1 MPECSNH
8 STRAKPMTAAPS
20 ADVQACDVAKLNQ
33 RLTDLIKRHD
43 RAEAAYFRASRRCY
57 TPEFKAFL
65 ANSPLSDEE
74 RCALMQTREEETGFT
89 DAVCRRTSIAYAA
102 VLEFAD
108 ELLELKA
115 TTPAV
120 LALKAKACLW
130 ERSAQYMRDEGCL
143 RAAEFLTQLAA
154 LA

>member
-1 MPECSNH
+1 
-8 STRAKPMTAAPS
+8 MTTGPS
-20 ADVQACDVAKLNQ
+20 PDVQGSDVAKLNQ

-43 RAEAAYFRASRRCY
+43 RAEAAYVRASRRCY

-74 RCALMQTREEETGFT
+74 RGALMEKREEETGFN
-89 DAVCRRTSIAYAA
+89 DAVCHRTSVAYAA

-120 LALKAKACLW
+120 LALKARACLW

-154 LA
+154 FS

>member
-1 MPECSNH
+1 MPERSNH
-8 STRAKPMTAAPS
+8 STHAKPMTAAPS
-20 ADVQACDVAKLNQ
+20 ADVQGNDVAKLNK
-33 RLTDLIKRHD
+33 RLTDLIKRND
-43 RAEAAYFRASRRCY
+43 RAEAAYVRASRRCY

-74 RCALMQTREEETGFT
+74 RGALMKTREEEIGLS
-89 DAVCRRTSIAYAA
+89 DAVCQRTSVAYAA

-108 ELLELKA
+108 ELLKLNA

-120 LALKAKACLW
+120 LALKARACLW
-130 ERSAQYMRDEGCL
+130 EMSAQYMRDEGCV

-154 LA
+154 LS